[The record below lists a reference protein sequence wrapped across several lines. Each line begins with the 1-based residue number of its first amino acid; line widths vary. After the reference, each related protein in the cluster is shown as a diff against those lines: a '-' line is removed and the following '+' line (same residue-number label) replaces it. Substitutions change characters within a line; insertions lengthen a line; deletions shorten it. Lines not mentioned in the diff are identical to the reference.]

1 MRSEQIPNHD
11 PFTIE
16 IIQNSLHAICDEM
29 FAATRKTAMSSIIY
43 EVQDLGVGVM
53 DADGN
58 LTTQGAGLPIFIG
71 MLDASAKQVLKKF
84 GPSNEIFPGDV
95 YITND
100 PYSGGVSHLNDV
112 VLVMPVFA
120 DDRLIGWT
128 ANKAHWSDIGG
139 MVHGSISTDADEV
152 FQEGLQLPDIK
163 LIERDRPIQS
173 VFDLITANVRV
184 PDYALGDLWAAIA
197 SIRAGERRLIE
208 MAQKYGLGAVEH
220 AMAQLLDY
228 GEKVSRRAVSALPDG
243 VYTAEDRTD
252 DGLTMRVKVTIQ
264 DGDFVVDLRDNPD
277 RVAGPYNCP
286 YACTVVGARILFK
299 ALTGPHSVT
308 NEGCFRPLTV
318 LTDKGSMFDVER
330 PVAVGMYFDPMMY
343 TIDLIWKAM
352 APIAPERLGAGHLQ
366 SALAVIFAMN
376 HPDTGKFIVTIE
388 PEVGGWGAAPGHDG
402 ESAQFCAGGGET
414 YNCPIEINEVRNG
427 LFVDQYAFH
436 TQAGGEGE
444 YRGGRGVVLDYR
456 IRADGTR
463 LTGLFARTNGNPPFG
478 LNGGRDGSLNRLSI
492 LRRDGT
498 EETHSRVAALE
509 LDRGDVVRITTA
521 HGGGYGDPLRR
532 SREKVVEDLRDE
544 LITREQ
550 AASHYG
556 FADP

>member
-84 GPSNEIFPGDV
+84 GPSNEILPGDV

-163 LIERDRPIQS
+163 LIERGRPIQS

-197 SIRAGERRLIE
+197 SIRAGERRLVE

-228 GEKVSRRAVSALPDG
+228 GEKVSRRAV
-243 VYTAEDRTD
+243 
-252 DGLTMRVKVTIQ
+252 
-264 DGDFVVDLRDNPD
+264 
-277 RVAGPYNCP
+277 
-286 YACTVVGARILFK
+286 
-299 ALTGPHSVT
+299 
-308 NEGCFRPLTV
+308 
-318 LTDKGSMFDVER
+318 
-330 PVAVGMYFDPMMY
+330 
-343 TIDLIWKAM
+343 
-352 APIAPERLGAGHLQ
+352 
-366 SALAVIFAMN
+366 
-376 HPDTGKFIVTIE
+376 
-388 PEVGGWGAAPGHDG
+388 
-402 ESAQFCAGGGET
+402 
-414 YNCPIEINEVRNG
+414 
-427 LFVDQYAFH
+427 
-436 TQAGGEGE
+436 
-444 YRGGRGVVLDYR
+444 
-456 IRADGTR
+456 
-463 LTGLFARTNGNPPFG
+463 FG
-478 LNGGRDGSLNRLSI
+478 LAGWRVHGRRPNR
-492 LRRDGT
+492 
-498 EETHSRVAALE
+498 
-509 LDRGDVVRITTA
+509 
-521 HGGGYGDPLRR
+521 RR
-532 SREKVVEDLRDE
+532 SHHAGQGDDSGWRFHCRP
-544 LITREQ
+544 
-550 AASHYG
+550 A
-556 FADP
+556 

>member
-53 DADGN
+53 DSAGN

-163 LIERDRPIQS
+163 LIERGRPIQS

-197 SIRAGERRLIE
+197 SIRAGERHLVE

-366 SALAVIFAMN
+366 SALAVIFAMT

-388 PEVGGWGAAPGHDG
+388 PEVGGWGAAPGQDG

-436 TQAGGEGE
+436 TQPGGEGE

-456 IRADGTR
+456 IRANGTR

-509 LDRGDVVRITTA
+509 LNRGDVVRITTA
-521 HGGGYGDPLRR
+521 HGGGYGDPHRR
-532 SREKVVEDLRDE
+532 SREKVAEDLRDG

-550 AASHYG
+550 AASDYG

>member
-1 MRSEQIPNHD
+1 MHSEEILNHD

-53 DADGN
+53 DAAGN

-71 MLDASAKQVLKKF
+71 MLDASARHVLQKF
-84 GPSNEIFPGDV
+84 GPTKEIFPGDV
-95 YITND
+95 FITND
-100 PYSGGVSHLNDV
+100 PFSGGVSHLNDV

-120 DDRLIGWT
+120 EDHLIGWT

-152 FQEGLQLPDIK
+152 FQEGLQLPNIK
-163 LIERDRPIQS
+163 VIERGRPIQS
-173 VFDLITANVRV
+173 VIDLITANVRV

-197 SIRAGERRLIE
+197 SIRAGERRLVE
-208 MAQKYGLGAVEH
+208 MTQKYGRHAVKH
-220 AMAQLLDY
+220 AMAQLMDY
-228 GEKVSRRAVSALPDG
+228 GEKVSRRAVSALPNG

-264 DGDFVVDLRDNPD
+264 DGDFIVDLRGNPD

-352 APIAPERLGAGHLQ
+352 APTAPERLGAGHLQ
-366 SALAVIFAMN
+366 SALAIIFAMT
-376 HPDTGKFIVTIE
+376 HPDTGKFLVAIE

-402 ESAQFCAGGGET
+402 ESAQFCAGAGET

-436 TQAGGEGE
+436 TEPGGEGE
-444 YRGGRGVVLDYR
+444 FRGGRGVILDYR

-509 LDRGDVVRITTA
+509 LNCGDVVRITTA
-521 HGGGYGDPLRR
+521 HGGGYGEPHRR
-532 SREKVVEDLRDE
+532 SREKLVEDLRDG

-550 AASHYG
+550 AEEYHG
-556 FADP
+556 FADL

>member
-71 MLDASAKQVLKKF
+71 MLDASARQVLKKF
-84 GPSNEIFPGDV
+84 GPSDEIFPGDV

-163 LIERDRPIQS
+163 LIERGRPIQS

-197 SIRAGERRLIE
+197 SIRAGERRLVE

-252 DGLTMRVKVTIQ
+252 DGLTMRVKVTIR
-264 DGDFVVDLRDNPD
+264 DGDFIVDLRDNPD

-352 APIAPERLGAGHLQ
+352 APIAPERLGAGPPAIRTCRHLRHESSGHGKVHRHDRAGGRRMGSGAGPRRRERPVLCRWRRNVQLPDRNQRSPQRPVRRSIRLSHASWRRGGVSRRPGRRPGLPHPRRRHASDRPLRAHQRQ
-366 SALAVIFAMN
+366 SALRSERR
-376 HPDTGKFIVTIE
+376 PRRL
-388 PEVGGWGAAPGHDG
+388 
-402 ESAQFCAGGGET
+402 AQS
-414 YNCPIEINEVRNG
+414 P
-427 LFVDQYAFH
+427 
-436 TQAGGEGE
+436 
-444 YRGGRGVVLDYR
+444 LDP
-456 IRADGTR
+456 A
-463 LTGLFARTNGNPPFG
+463 
-478 LNGGRDGSLNRLSI
+478 S
-492 LRRDGT
+492 RR
-498 EETHSRVAALE
+498 
-509 LDRGDVVRITTA
+509 
-521 HGGGYGDPLRR
+521 HGGD
-532 SREKVVEDLRDE
+532 
-544 LITREQ
+544 
-550 AASHYG
+550 A
-556 FADP
+556 